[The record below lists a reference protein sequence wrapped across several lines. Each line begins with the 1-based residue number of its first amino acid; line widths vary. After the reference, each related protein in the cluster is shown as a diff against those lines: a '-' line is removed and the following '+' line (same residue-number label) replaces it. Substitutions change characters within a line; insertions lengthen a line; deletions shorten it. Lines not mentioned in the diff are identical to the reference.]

1 MQRQSKSVRL
11 VSDTGAVVVVN
22 PDLDGNHEPVDLDVQ
37 ERADGPTF
45 NLSLDGETADAL
57 ADAIDEAR
65 GRRRRQ
71 RGRPGEAEQG
81 GGPTS

>member
-11 VSDTGAVVVVN
+11 VSDSGGVVVVN
-22 PDLDGNHEPVDLDVQ
+22 PDLDGNHEPVTLDVQ
-37 ERADGPTF
+37 ESPELPAAIVR
-45 NLSLDGETADAL
+45 LDGETADAL

-71 RGRPGEAEQG
+71 RGRAGDEQG
-81 GGPTS
+81 AGSAS

>member
-1 MQRQSKSVRL
+1 MQRKSQSVRL
-11 VSDTGAVVVVN
+11 VSDAGNVVVVN

-37 ERADGPTF
+37 ERTDGPTF

-71 RGRPGEAEQG
+71 RGRPDGSEQG
-81 GGPTS
+81 GQPS